1 MGVVALSG
9 ARPTTSQSDESLAM
23 GRWQAVSLRALI
35 DVTTKLMTDGGYRNL
50 LVKRPDEALGQFDL
64 TPQEIE
70 ALKTRDR
77 WRLEECGLE
86 EWTAR
91 WVSSLR

>member
-1 MGVVALSG
+1 M
-9 ARPTTSQSDESLAM
+9 
-23 GRWQAVSLRALI
+23 SLRALI
-35 DVTTKLMTDGGYRNL
+35 DVTTKLMTDGDFRNL
-50 LVKRPDEALGQFDL
+50 LVNRPDEALGQFDL
-64 TPQEIE
+64 TPEEVE

-77 WRLEECGLE
+77 WLLEDCGLE

>member
-1 MGVVALSG
+1 M
-9 ARPTTSQSDESLAM
+9 
-23 GRWQAVSLRALI
+23 SLRALI
-35 DVTTKLMTDGGYRNL
+35 DVTYKLMTDGEYRNL
-50 LVKRPDEALGQFDL
+50 LVNAPDSALAQFEL

-77 WRLEECGLE
+77 WLLEEVGLE

-91 WVSSLR
+91 WVSALR

>member
-1 MGVVALSG
+1 M
-9 ARPTTSQSDESLAM
+9 
-23 GRWQAVSLRALI
+23 SLRALI
-35 DVTTKLMTDGGYRNL
+35 DVTTKLMTDGEYRNL
-50 LVKRPDEALGQFDL
+50 LVNEPDNALAQFNL
-64 TPQEIE
+64 TPQEVE

-77 WRLEECGLE
+77 WALEDCGLE

>member
-1 MGVVALSG
+1 M
-9 ARPTTSQSDESLAM
+9 
-23 GRWQAVSLRALI
+23 SLRALV
-35 DVTTKLMTDGGYRNL
+35 DVTYKLMTDGEFRNL
-50 LVKRPDEALGQFDL
+50 LVNQPDAALSRFEL

-77 WRLEECGLE
+77 WLLQDAGLE

-91 WVSSLR
+91 WVSALR

>member
-1 MGVVALSG
+1 M
-9 ARPTTSQSDESLAM
+9 
-23 GRWQAVSLRALI
+23 SLRALI
-35 DVTTKLMTDGGYRNL
+35 DVTTKLMTDGDFRNL
-50 LVKRPDEALGQFDL
+50 LVSHPDEALAPFNL

-77 WRLEECGLE
+77 WLLEECGLE

-91 WVSSLR
+91 WVTALR